1 MFNGNGDKKSRL
13 CFVNKKIS
21 ISFPMF
27 STFYIHPLYPV
38 ENKIIIQGAIPTR
51 LVQIG

>member
-1 MFNGNGDKKSRL
+1 
-13 CFVNKKIS
+13 
-21 ISFPMF
+21 MF